1 MTHYPYMK
9 PMTFSMATDRATRAS
24 ITLADIAA
32 ACRVSR
38 NTVEKARMDPA
49 NPNSRP
55 APDGWRACLAKLCR
69 SRAMD
74 LLKLADALE
83 PEL

>member
-1 MTHYPYMK
+1 MK

-24 ITLADIAA
+24 ITLSDIAA
-32 ACRVSR
+32 ACKVSR
-38 NTVEKARMDPA
+38 NTVEKARMDP
-49 NPNSRP
+49 NSPNSRP
-55 APDGWRACLAKLCR
+55 APEGWRTCVARLCR

-83 PEL
+83 PEG